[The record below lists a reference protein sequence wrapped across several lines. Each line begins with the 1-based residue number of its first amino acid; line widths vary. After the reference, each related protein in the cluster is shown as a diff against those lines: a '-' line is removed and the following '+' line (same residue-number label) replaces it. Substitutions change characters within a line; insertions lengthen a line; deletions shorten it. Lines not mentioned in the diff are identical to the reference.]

1 MKKFIIQTY
10 SLFAYNAKSMIIFG
24 VLYSI
29 LSFFTINAVINGSM
43 TLALRVSGVSYLG
56 NNTIG
61 TFLSSPFV
69 WLLLLF
75 ASMLV
80 TYLTLI
86 SHCAITY
93 AFNASRLEKKITVK
107 DMVGAGLFNARR
119 VFKKN
124 NLGLI
129 PYTLV
134 LMPFVSSIELL
145 STSFSIDLPGFILD
159 AILSNRTLTI
169 LFVVFLFLLLLFA
182 LRLILSIPIYTIEE
196 CSFNDAC
203 IKSSKLIKN
212 KKLIFLINFIL
223 IDFTLIVFL
232 AIIFVIIYFICLIIP
247 EVIESNNIMRIG
259 LLIFIVIA
267 TIVIFSAR
275 YIYLGYTANAYFVIA
290 EDKQEDLSLT
300 LHKHNMSRLSA
311 FIMATLFV
319 VSVVSTL
326 ITNSYDVLFAHKASI
341 VPSIAAHRGDSVRAP
356 ENSMPAFELAIEE
369 GKASW
374 VELDVHQT
382 KDGIIVVS
390 HDDYLGKIGIDRYV
404 HESTYEELMKYDS
417 GAYFSDKY
425 KGLHLCTLKEALEL
439 MKDKIFVQIE
449 IKPTEYD
456 DHIEEA
462 VVDIIREVNSNYMTA
477 VLSLK
482 DTPIKR
488 IKEIA
493 PDITTIYCTIIAGE
507 GIEKLD
513 YADWYSIE
521 ETSISKDLV
530 SKIHREGK
538 KCFVWTINKKD
549 NVQHLVDCGVDA
561 ILTDDPIMMSEAL
574 AECNYVDSILNS
586 FEQFA
591 FKYIDI
597 LKNIID

>member
-182 LRLILSIPIYTIEE
+182 LRLILSVPIYTIEE
-196 CSFNDAC
+196 CS
-203 IKSSKLIKN
+203 
-212 KKLIFLINFIL
+212 
-223 IDFTLIVFL
+223 
-232 AIIFVIIYFICLIIP
+232 
-247 EVIESNNIMRIG
+247 
-259 LLIFIVIA
+259 
-267 TIVIFSAR
+267 
-275 YIYLGYTANAYFVIA
+275 
-290 EDKQEDLSLT
+290 
-300 LHKHNMSRLSA
+300 
-311 FIMATLFV
+311 
-319 VSVVSTL
+319 
-326 ITNSYDVLFAHKASI
+326 
-341 VPSIAAHRGDSVRAP
+341 
-356 ENSMPAFELAIEE
+356 
-369 GKASW
+369 
-374 VELDVHQT
+374 
-382 KDGIIVVS
+382 
-390 HDDYLGKIGIDRYV
+390 
-404 HESTYEELMKYDS
+404 
-417 GAYFSDKY
+417 
-425 KGLHLCTLKEALEL
+425 
-439 MKDKIFVQIE
+439 
-449 IKPTEYD
+449 
-456 DHIEEA
+456 
-462 VVDIIREVNSNYMTA
+462 
-477 VLSLK
+477 
-482 DTPIKR
+482 
-488 IKEIA
+488 
-493 PDITTIYCTIIAGE
+493 
-507 GIEKLD
+507 
-513 YADWYSIE
+513 
-521 ETSISKDLV
+521 
-530 SKIHREGK
+530 
-538 KCFVWTINKKD
+538 
-549 NVQHLVDCGVDA
+549 
-561 ILTDDPIMMSEAL
+561 
-574 AECNYVDSILNS
+574 
-586 FEQFA
+586 
-591 FKYIDI
+591 
-597 LKNIID
+597 